1 MSIVEE
7 LGQSSDRAAAYM
19 SLFRDLMPLGLL
31 SFVVAL
37 VMGLY
42 RLRIAPLLKKPLRLV
57 LTMLNTV
64 LYSALTSFVAV
75 SGVMLL
81 PHVVPEPSPQ
91 LEVGALIMITLCGVQ
106 MYVGIASRLTGIP
119 PEKIRGMLMTQEF
132 LTEVRDGLTPEQC
145 REHAE
150 LCPFKQ
156 EHAERIGLERR
167 EAEHA
172 TEYFSPGHGTDSGR
186 EAQIGGKLS
195 GTAVGTAEPARGVQN
210 QKDGKAE

>member
-1 MSIVEE
+1 
-7 LGQSSDRAAAYM
+7 
-19 SLFRDLMPLGLL
+19 
-31 SFVVAL
+31 
-37 VMGLY
+37 
-42 RLRIAPLLKKPLRLV
+42 
-57 LTMLNTV
+57 MLNTV

-81 PHVVPEPSPQ
+81 PYVVPEPSPQ

-156 EHAERIGLERR
+156 EHEERMR
-167 EAEHA
+167 
-172 TEYFSPGHGTDSGR
+172 TE
-186 EAQIGGKLS
+186 GK
-195 GTAVGTAEPARGVQN
+195 E
-210 QKDGKAE
+210 